1 VAYVSWLSSS
11 APAGYAEYLRA
22 FSIRHGWTSPPARIS
37 ARYGSTAVWPGDTT
51 GLSTLSPGDVVASG
65 GSDYPA
71 VSGKKAEI
79 YAANVA
85 VTPSG

>member
-1 VAYVSWLSSS
+1 VQPRDQGDPV
-11 APAGYAEYLRA
+11 
-22 FSIRHGWTSPPARIS
+22 TRIS

-65 GSDYPA
+65 GSDYPV

-85 VTPSG
+85 AAPSG